1 MFRLIRLLI
10 LFFVI
15 TWLFRQTA
23 QFREAWDRTRQS
35 SRWQV
40 IEEELRGAGDDALD
54 WAEEALRQRR
64 QRD

>member
-1 MFRLIRLLI
+1 MSRLIRLLV

-23 QFREAWDRTRQS
+23 VLRESWERTRHN

-40 IEEELRGAGDDALD
+40 IEGELRGAGDDALH
-54 WAEEALRQRR
+54 WAEETLRERR
-64 QRD
+64 LRD